1 MPFKVSIR
9 RTVNRLLFLIHVFAA
24 GTARDVS
31 FLIDFLPS
39 YLFPRDERTIVEW
52 VVAGISLGG
61 HSTWIALK
69 NGTSTL
75 LLHLRSKRPGAQT
88 SFVRR
93 STRQDRHSRHRVP
106 RLPRPPRIACRTRRS
121 HSHPALCPRLSPLHH
136 TARGPCSCVHPRFRS
151 FCEPFPR

>member
-1 MPFKVSIR
+1 MSAMRKYRVSSTI
-9 RTVNRLLFLIHVFAA
+9 LKIGPMLICLGFVSRVDMYAIQSNYSPHRVPPTFVDVFAA

-39 YLFPRDERTIVEW
+39 YVFPRDERTIVEW

-75 LLHLRSKRPGAQT
+75 L
-88 SFVRR
+88 
-93 STRQDRHSRHRVP
+93 
-106 RLPRPPRIACRTRRS
+106 PPSVIEETRR
-121 HSHPALCPRLSPLHH
+121 PNL
-136 TARGPCSCVHPRFRS
+136 
-151 FCEPFPR
+151 FCAQIHA